1 MQRTP
6 LALIAPPI
14 AVYHYGAAS
23 PTAAPIGV
31 FWFAGIVSIFYG
43 LTGGIL
49 HVMGVSWIE
58 ILLGAVMWAIA
69 SVWARLVIGGVQDD
83 FEHRADSTLD
93 HQVTPKLDE
102 KDPLKEAEQD

>member
-1 MQRTP
+1 MRRTA

-31 FWFAGIVSIFYG
+31 FWLAGLVSIFYG

-49 HVMGVSWIE
+49 QVMGVSWIE
-58 ILLGAVMWAIA
+58 ILLGALMWAIA
-69 SVWARLVIGGVQDD
+69 GVWARLVIGGV
-83 FEHRADSTLD
+83 EHDIEHCADSTLD
-93 HQVTPKLDE
+93 HQVVPKPDE
-102 KDPLKEAEQD
+102 KDPLKEAERG